1 MKRLGIII
9 AIICLLSTPALGD
22 LYQWVDEKG
31 VVHVTDDLL
40 LVPPK
45 YRDKVK
51 VYKEVPT
58 PPQVPSPVSPPA
70 PPEGEEL
77 YGGQTLEWWREEF
90 GRRKADISQL
100 ERTVTEQKRY
110 VEVFEGG
117 RRFGQTYSPE
127 DIKTYE
133 EYKRGLPSL
142 QERLELLKK
151 ELEEVRRKATT
162 YGVPREVRE

>member
-9 AIICLLSTPALGD
+9 AIICFLSTPVLGD
-22 LYQWVDEKG
+22 LYQWTDERG

-45 YRDKVK
+45 YRDEVK
-51 VYKEVPT
+51 VYKEAPT
-58 PPQVPSPVSPPA
+58 PSEVPLPVSPPA
-70 PPEGEEL
+70 PPAGEEL

-90 GRRKADISQL
+90 EGRKAKISEL
-100 ERTVTEQKRY
+100 ERTITVQKRY
-110 VEVFEGG
+110 VEVFERG

-127 DIKTYE
+127 EVKTYE

-142 QERLELLKK
+142 QEGLDLLK
-151 ELEEVRRKATT
+151 EDLEELRRKATI